1 MEVQPREIRLYL
13 DDDGISPFDRWLG
26 NLRDSIG
33 QARIR
38 LRLKRVKLGN
48 LGDYKFVGDGV
59 YELRIDV
66 GPGYRVYFGQVGST
80 VILLL
85 CAGDKGSQDR
95 DILKAKEYW
104 EEYEKRQSSNN

>member
-1 MEVQPREIRLYL
+1 MEVQPREIQVYL
-13 DDDGISPFDRWLG
+13 DDDGVSLFDRWLD
-26 NLRDSIG
+26 NLRDSVG

-48 LGDYKFVGDGV
+48 LGDYKSVGDGV

-80 VILLL
+80 VVLLL

-104 EEYEKRQSSNN
+104 EKYEKRQSSND

>member
-1 MEVQPREIRLYL
+1 MEVQRREIQVYL
-13 DDDGISPFDRWLG
+13 DDDGISQFDRWLD
-26 NLRDSIG
+26 NLRDSVG

-48 LGDYKFVGDGV
+48 LGDYKSVGDGV
-59 YELRIDV
+59 YELRVDV

-80 VILLL
+80 VVLLL

-104 EEYEKRQSSNN
+104 EEYEKRQSSND